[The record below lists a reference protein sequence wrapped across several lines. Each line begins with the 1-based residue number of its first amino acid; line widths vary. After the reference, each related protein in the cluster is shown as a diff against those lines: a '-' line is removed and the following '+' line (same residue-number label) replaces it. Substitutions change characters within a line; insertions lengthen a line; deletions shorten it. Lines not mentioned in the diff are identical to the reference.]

1 MLLLA
6 VVNWGCRTGPR
17 PGGVEELRR
26 AQPLLGTFV
35 VVTVFGT
42 NGATTHSAIDQ
53 AFDAV
58 RRVDALMSVHRADSE
73 LSRLNSSAAERAV
86 PVSEELFRVIAFAQ
100 NVARET
106 DGAFDATIRPVAEL
120 WGFIWKQHRL
130 PSEAELRQALAT
142 VGHQLVTL
150 DAAQRTVQFKQPGV
164 SIDLGGIAKGYA
176 VDCAIEAL
184 RQHGISNA
192 MVRAGGDLC
201 VMGSPPGERSWKVQL
216 EDPAR
221 SGQRVLLPLRDAA
234 ISTAGNYENFFV
246 VDGRRYSHI
255 LNPRTGMPVEGIAAC
270 SVVAATCLE
279 SDAWSTALFV
289 LGPDPAQER
298 FGKGKAFRFTLMPP
312 LSRTNLWPIIESSRW
327 NGSP

>member
-6 VVNWGCRTGPR
+6 VVNWGCRTGQR
-17 PGGVEELRR
+17 PGSVEELRR

-42 NGATTHSAIDQ
+42 NEATTHRAIDE

-86 PVSEELFRVIAFAQ
+86 SVSEELFRVIAFAQ

-106 DGAFDATIRPVAEL
+106 DGAFDVTIRPVADL

-130 PSEAELRQALAT
+130 PSEAELRKALAN

-150 DAAQRTVQFKQPGV
+150 DAAQCTVRFKQPGV

-176 VDCAIEAL
+176 VDCAIDAL
-184 RQHGISNA
+184 RQRGISNA
-192 MVRAGGDLC
+192 MVRAGGDLR

-221 SGQRVLLPLRDAA
+221 GGQRVLLPLRDAA

-270 SVVAATCLE
+270 SVVAASCLE

-289 LGPDPAQER
+289 LGPDTAQER
-298 FGKGKAFRFTLMPP
+298 FGKGKAFRFTLMPA
-312 LSRTNLWPIIESSRW
+312 LSRTNLWPIIESLRW
-327 NGSP
+327 NGGP